1 MNINITPILF
11 LPSNTEFFDTIHN
24 YLFYLLLSLIILYI
38 FFIYNAFKSCGREK
52 EQKEIKKQKTISK
65 VPVMIKGGTDMVENM
80 IGKKVFL
87 IDDLGDGEML
97 MCSDTVTAILI
108 EENSMSVRCKTSG
121 DEFWTIG
128 ENAFFSE
135 CEAKQAFKER
145 CA

>member
-11 LPSNTEFFDTIHN
+11 LSSNTKFFDTIHN
-24 YLFYLLLSLIILYI
+24 FLFYLLLSLIVLYI
-38 FFIYNAFKSCGREK
+38 CFIYNAFKSYGKEK

-65 VPVMIKGGTDMVENM
+65 VQVMIKGGTDMVENM

-87 IDDLGDGEML
+87 IDDLGDGEMM
-97 MCSDTVTAILI
+97 MCNDTVTAILL

-135 CEAKQAFKER
+135 CEAKQAFKVR
-145 CA
+145 

>member
-11 LPSNTEFFDTIHN
+11 LPSNTEFFDTVHN
-24 YLFYLLLSLIILYI
+24 CLFYVLLSLIVLYI
-38 FFIYNAFKSCGREK
+38 CFIYNAFKSYVKER

-65 VPVMIKGGTDMVENM
+65 VQVMINGGTDMVENM

-135 CEAKQAFKER
+135 CEAKQAFEEYK
-145 CA
+145 

>member
-11 LPSNTEFFDTIHN
+11 LSSNTEFFDTIHN

-38 FFIYNAFKSCGREK
+38 FFIYNAFK
-52 EQKEIKKQKTISK
+52 KQKTISK
-65 VPVMIKGGTDMVENM
+65 VPVMVKGGTDMVENM

-87 IDDLGDGEML
+87 VDDLGDGEML
-97 MCSDTVTAILI
+97 MCSDTVTAVLL

-121 DEFWTIG
+121 NEFWTIG

-135 CEAKQAFKER
+135 CEAKQAFEEYI
-145 CA
+145 

>member
-1 MNINITPILF
+1 MYINISHIFLF
-11 LPSNTEFFDTIHN
+11 LSNTEFFDTVHN
-24 YLFYLLLSLIILYI
+24 CLFYVLLSLIVLYI
-38 FFIYNAFKSCGREK
+38 CFIYNAFKSYGKER

-65 VPVMIKGGTDMVENM
+65 VQVMINEGADMVENM

-97 MCSDTVTAILI
+97 MCNDTVTAILL

-121 DEFWTIG
+121 DEFWTVG
-128 ENAFFSE
+128 KNAFFSE
-135 CEAKQAFKER
+135 SEAKQAFKVR

>member
-1 MNINITPILF
+1 M
-11 LPSNTEFFDTIHN
+11 
-24 YLFYLLLSLIILYI
+24 LSLIVLYI
-38 FFIYNAFKSCGREK
+38 CFIYNAFKSYEKEK
-52 EQKEIKKQKTISK
+52 EQKEIKKQKTFSK
-65 VPVMIKGGTDMVENM
+65 VQVMINGGTDMVENM

-97 MCSDTVTAILI
+97 MCSDTVTAVLL

-121 DEFWTIG
+121 NEFWTIG

-135 CEAKQAFKER
+135 CEAKQAFKDR

>member
-1 MNINITPILF
+1 MYINISHIFLF
-11 LPSNTEFFDTIHN
+11 LSSTKSFDTVHN
-24 YLFYLLLSLIILYI
+24 CLFYVLLSLIVLYI
-38 FFIYNAFKSCGREK
+38 CFIYNAFKSYEKEK

-65 VPVMIKGGTDMVENM
+65 VQVMINGGTDMVENM

-87 IDDLGDGEML
+87 TDDCGDGEML

-121 DEFWTIG
+121 DEFWTVG

-135 CEAKQAFKER
+135 CEAKQAFEEYI
-145 CA
+145 

>member
-1 MNINITPILF
+1 
-11 LPSNTEFFDTIHN
+11 
-24 YLFYLLLSLIILYI
+24 
-38 FFIYNAFKSCGREK
+38 
-52 EQKEIKKQKTISK
+52 
-65 VPVMIKGGTDMVENM
+65 MIKGGTDMVENM

-97 MCSDTVTAILI
+97 MCSDTVTAVLL

-121 DEFWTIG
+121 NEFWTIG

>member
-11 LPSNTEFFDTIHN
+11 LSSNTNFFDTIHN
-24 YLFYLLLSLIILYI
+24 FLFYLLLSLIILYI
-38 FFIYNAFKSCGREK
+38 FFIYNVFKCYGKKK

-65 VPVMIKGGTDMVENM
+65 VQVMINGGTDMVENM

-87 IDDLGDGEML
+87 TDDCGDGEML

-121 DEFWTIG
+121 DEFWTVG
-128 ENAFFSE
+128 KNAFFSE
-135 CEAKQAFKER
+135 CEAKQAFKVR
-145 CA
+145 

>member
-11 LPSNTEFFDTIHN
+11 LSSNTKFFDTIHN
-24 YLFYLLLSLIILYI
+24 FLFYLLLSLIVLYI
-38 FFIYNAFKSCGREK
+38 CFIYNAFKSYGKER

-65 VPVMIKGGTDMVENM
+65 VQVMINEGADMVENM

-121 DEFWTIG
+121 NEFWTIG

-135 CEAKQAFKER
+135 CEAKQAFEEYI
-145 CA
+145 

>member
-11 LPSNTEFFDTIHN
+11 LSSNTEFFDTIHN

-38 FFIYNAFKSCGREK
+38 FFIYNAFKCCGREK

-97 MCSDTVTAILI
+97 MCSDTVTAVLL

-121 DEFWTIG
+121 
-128 ENAFFSE
+128 N
-135 CEAKQAFKER
+135 
-145 CA
+145 

>member
-1 MNINITPILF
+1 MYINISHIFLF
-11 LPSNTEFFDTIHN
+11 LSSTKSFDTVHN
-24 YLFYLLLSLIILYI
+24 CLFYVLLSLIVLYI
-38 FFIYNAFKSCGREK
+38 CFIYNAFKSYEKEK

-65 VPVMIKGGTDMVENM
+65 VQVMINGGTDMVENM

-97 MCSDTVTAILI
+97 MCSDTVTAVLL

-121 DEFWTIG
+121 NEFWTVG

-135 CEAKQAFKER
+135 CEAKQAFEEYI
-145 CA
+145 